1 MKKLLWMI
9 PGLAMIG
16 FAFWVVTTSV
26 PIPPSPIN
34 LLWLGLVFG
43 VPPLGGFWMWYMAI
57 RYEKQPLQYILLAFI
72 PYFFLWYYFE
82 RVRGKRLEARSLMP
96 LE

>member
-1 MKKLLWMI
+1 MKKLLWAI
-9 PGLAMIG
+9 PVIVMNG

-43 VPPLGGFWMWYMAI
+43 VPPLGAFWMWYMAI
-57 RYEKQPLQYILLAFI
+57 RYEKRPLQYLLLALI
-72 PYFFLWYYFE
+72 PYFFLGYYFE
-82 RVRGKRLEARSLMP
+82 RVRGRHLEAKSFRLTK
-96 LE
+96 